1 MKTHLSSQSPFAST
15 PWVTGVD
22 GVNTTNLGNQVVV
35 SPTRGA
41 FGGGS
46 SGGRGRTG
54 SNGLPG
60 NPGEPG
66 LPGPPGPEG
75 GPPGP
80 DGPPGPEGPPGPIG
94 PSGPTGPEGPI
105 GEPGQD
111 GGPGPPG
118 LPGDPGKEAVV
129 QNSVGTYAFA
139 CTEATGV
146 WFMDMV
152 ERGAPT
158 SPKFQAATQGDE
170 TRFLSLDGKTELVIA
185 TRRGFG
191 SWFMPDRSQ
200 QEFEAYQHNWGNLSK
215 RKASF
220 D

>member
-1 MKTHLSSQSPFAST
+1 MKTPLSNQSPFAST

-35 SPTRGA
+35 SPTRGT

-118 LPGDPGKEAVV
+118 PKDSVV
-129 QNSVGTYAFA
+129 QTASGIYAFA
-139 CTEATGV
+139 CVEGTRP
-146 WFMDMV
+146 WFIDMV
-152 ERGAPT
+152 KAGAQT
-158 SPKFQAATQGDE
+158 SQKYFDATCTKE
-170 TRFLSLDGKTELVIA
+170 VRFRSECGELDLVFSV
-185 TRRGFG
+185 RRGFDG
-191 SWFMPDRSQ
+191 WFMPEKTPDEMSRANNFWSQ
-200 QEFEAYQHNWGNLSK
+200 AFI
-215 RKASF
+215 
-220 D
+220 